1 MATLIDIT
9 LLGSTLLFCLALCL
23 LNIGWVGPRRDG
35 MGHVAAVAA
44 GGAPR
49 QLGPYTLANKIG
61 EGAMGE
67 VYRAW
72 HSALGRWRAVKVLPR
87 HASALERE
95 RFEKEA
101 TVGAELRHP
110 NTVAIYD
117 RGAGG
122 DGTPYF
128 AMELIEG
135 ITLEQLI
142 ERDGPQSPERVLT
155 ILIQLCAAL
164 QAAHDQG
171 LVHRDVKPSNVLLT
185 GAGLEVVKLI
195 DFGLVE
201 SVDAVGKG
209 AAADVVIGT
218 PLYISPEAIASP
230 ETVSARSDLYG
241 LGAVAYYLLTGAPVF
256 TGSSVIEVC
265 GHHLHTAPAP
275 LGDVLGGAGAELEAI
290 VLACLA
296 KDPAQRPASASE
308 LARRLS
314 RCAERLADI
323 TDAAASNVGSG
334 EAPRCLAAAR
344 AQRELAR
351 LEVALSDTSSSDAP
365 EVGRIA
371 A

>member
-1 MATLIDIT
+1 MAFVIDIT
-9 LLGSTLLFCLALCL
+9 LLGSAFLSCLALCL
-23 LNIGWVGPRRDG
+23 LNLGWLGPRSDS
-35 MGHVAAVAA
+35 MGDFATVAAA
-44 GGAPR
+44 GLR
-49 QLGPYTLANKIG
+49 RLGPYTLTNKIG

-72 HSALGRWRAVKVLPR
+72 HSALGGWRAVKVLSR
-87 HASALERE
+87 HASAIERE

-101 TVGAELRHP
+101 TMGAVLRHP

-122 DGTPYF
+122 DGTHYF

-135 ITLEQLI
+135 VSLEQLV
-142 ERDGPQSPERVLT
+142 ERDGAQSPERVLR
-155 ILIQLCAAL
+155 ILIPLCAAL
-164 QAAHDQG
+164 QEAHDKG
-171 LVHRDVKPSNVLLT
+171 LVHRDIKPSNVLLT

-201 SVDAVGKG
+201 SVEVVGKG
-209 AAADVVIGT
+209 SAEGAVIGT
-218 PLYISPEAIASP
+218 PLYISPEAIMAP

-241 LGAVAYYLLTGAPVF
+241 VGAVAYFLLTGAPVF
-256 TGSSVIEVC
+256 GGRSIIEVC
-265 GHHLHTAPAP
+265 GHHLHTTPAP
-275 LGDVLGGAGAELEAI
+275 LTAVLGGAGAELEAI

-314 RCAERLADI
+314 RCAERLADV
-323 TDAAASNVGSG
+323 DVCACGALRS
-334 EAPRCLAAAR
+334 LAAVR
-344 AQRELAR
+344 AQRELER
-351 LEVALSDTSSSDAP
+351 LDFVCAGTLRCDPAEAV
-365 EVGRIA
+365 RIA

>member
-1 MATLIDIT
+1 MATPIDIT
-9 LLGSTLLFCLALCL
+9 LLGSTFLSCLALCL
-23 LNIGWVGPRRDG
+23 WSLGWVGQGRDG
-35 MGHVAAVAA
+35 VGHAAAVAA

-49 QLGPYTLANKIG
+49 QLGPYTLTNKIG

-87 HASALERE
+87 HASAIERE

-117 RGAGG
+117 RGADG
-122 DGTPYF
+122 DGTRYF
-128 AMELIEG
+128 AMELLEG
-135 ITLEQLI
+135 ITLEQLV

-155 ILIQLCAAL
+155 ILIPLCAAL
-164 QAAHDQG
+164 QEAHDKG

-185 GAGLEVVKLI
+185 GAALEVVKLI

-201 SVDAVGKG
+201 SVDVVGKG
-209 AAADVVIGT
+209 TAAGAVIGT
-218 PLYISPEAIASP
+218 PLYISPEAILAP

-241 LGAVAYYLLTGAPVF
+241 VGAVAYFLLTGAPVF
-256 TGSSVIEVC
+256 GGRSVIEAC
-265 GHHLHTAPAP
+265 GHHLHTTPAP
-275 LGDVLGGAGAELEAI
+275 LTRVLGGAGVELEAI

-323 TDAAASNVGSG
+323 TDEAAGDVWPS
-334 EAPRCLAAAR
+334 EAPRSLAALR
-344 AQRELAR
+344 AQREIERLAFV
-351 LEVALSDTSSSDAP
+351 LADTLGSDLA
-365 EVGRIA
+365 EAGRIA

>member
-9 LLGSTLLFCLALCL
+9 VLGSTLLSCLALCL
-23 LNIGWVGPRRDG
+23 LNLGWVGARRDG
-35 MGHVAAVAA
+35 VGHLAAVAA

-49 QLGPYTLANKIG
+49 QLGPYTLSNKIG

-87 HASALERE
+87 HASAIERE
-95 RFEKEA
+95 RFENEA
-101 TVGAELRHP
+101 RVGAELRHP

-135 ITLEQLI
+135 INLEQLI

-155 ILIQLCAAL
+155 ISIQLCAAL
-164 QAAHDQG
+164 QEAHDKG

-185 GAGLEVVKLI
+185 GAALEVVKLI

-209 AAADVVIGT
+209 SAADAVIGT
-218 PLYISPEAIASP
+218 PLYISPEAIVAP
-230 ETVSARSDLYG
+230 ETVSPRSDLYG
-241 LGAVAYYLLTGAPVF
+241 VGAVAYFLLTGAPVF
-256 TGSSVIEVC
+256 GGRSVIEVC
-265 GHHLHTAPAP
+265 GHHLHTTPAP
-275 LGDVLGGAGAELEAI
+275 LDVPGGVGAELEAI

-323 TDAAASNVGSG
+323 TDGAASGVWSG
-334 EAPRCLAAAR
+334 EAPRSLAAMR

-351 LEVALSDTSSSDAP
+351 LEHVLSDTSRIDPA
-365 EVGRIA
+365 EAGRIA

>member
-1 MATLIDIT
+1 MANPIDLS
-9 LLGSTLLFCLALCL
+9 LLGSAFLSCLALCL
-23 LNIGWVGPRRDG
+23 LILGWAGPRRDG
-35 MGHVAAVAA
+35 AGHVAAVAA

-87 HASALERE
+87 HASAIELE

-101 TVGAELRHP
+101 QVGAELHHP
-110 NTVAIYD
+110 NTVAIYE

-122 DGTPYF
+122 DGTRYF

-135 ITLEQLI
+135 ISLEQLI
-142 ERDGPQSPERVLT
+142 ERDGPQSPERVLS
-155 ILIQLCAAL
+155 ILIPLCAAL
-164 QAAHDQG
+164 QEAHDKG

-185 GAGLEVVKLI
+185 GAGLELVKLI

-201 SVDAVGKG
+201 SVDVVGKG
-209 AAADVVIGT
+209 SDGSAVIGT
-218 PLYISPEAIASP
+218 PLYISPEAIVAP

-241 LGAVAYYLLTGAPVF
+241 LGAVAYFLLTGAPVF
-256 TGSSVIEVC
+256 GGRSVIEVC

-275 LGDVLGGAGAELEAI
+275 LTHVLGGAGTQLEAI

-308 LARRLS
+308 LACRLS
-314 RCAERLADI
+314 RCAERLADV
-323 TDAAASNVGSG
+323 TEAASDVWPG
-334 EAPRCLAAAR
+334 EAPQSLAAVR
-344 AQRELAR
+344 AQRELER
-351 LEVALSDTSSSDAP
+351 LQLVLGDTWGSDPA
-365 EVGRIA
+365 EAGRIA